1 MGWKND
7 SVNTYFH
14 SQNKD
19 HLKARRKPKWSERE
33 REYMVSKFKLKMAE
47 DDPSDLEN
55 DPRWNKKEWRTS
67 Y

>member
-1 MGWKND
+1 M
-7 SVNTYFH
+7 
-14 SQNKD
+14 
-19 HLKARRKPKWSERE
+19 A
-33 REYMVSKFKLKMAE
+33 SKFKLKMAE